1 MEALI
6 YAANILYVA
15 AYLVRD
21 MLHLRIL
28 SIIAACFLVGYF
40 QSQPEPM
47 VTVVAWNLFFVG
59 VNTFQLGRIFGQRQR
74 GRLTTQNREIYPVSP
89 ANGELSYAPARATK
103 PV

>member
-21 MLHLRIL
+21 ILHLRIL

-40 QSQPEPM
+40 QNQPEPM
-47 VTVVAWNLFFVG
+47 MTVVAWNLFFVG

-74 GRLTTQNREIYPVSP
+74 SRLKAQDRGIDPVTPADRQFDYTPVSV
-89 ANGELSYAPARATK
+89 K